1 MKIFDNW
8 GNEFESE
15 EEAEEYWEEQW
26 WGLLDEERLAE
37 CLNLDIKIA
46 EWLMKDNIRWCEFIK
61 AFSSRFNS
69 AIKDYIEDCYY
80 ESEIEDD

>member
-1 MKIFDNW
+1 MKICDNW
-8 GNEFESE
+8 GNEFDSE

-26 WGLLDEERLAE
+26 WGLLDAERLAE
-37 CLNLDIKIA
+37 CLNLDIKVA
-46 EWLMKDNIRWCEFIK
+46 EWIMEDNIRWCEFIK
-61 AFSSRFNS
+61 AFSSCFDS